1 MTNLNLCRQ
10 LPNDIKCKILLFN
23 ENFIMRNGEIITII
37 PKSDERYRML
47 LKKSIIIK
55 SSIYKA
61 LYGSDYCVTLP
72 KKGDMAPHFLMSGKD
87 RNGYFILLRWR
98 GKKMYPEDKP
108 YTHYYHYIQ

>member
-1 MTNLNLCRQ
+1 MFENLCKK
-10 LPNDIKCKILLFN
+10 LPSDIKFKILLFN

-37 PKSDERYRML
+37 PKSDERYTML
-47 LKKSIIIK
+47 LHKPIVTK

-72 KKGDMAPHFLMSGKD
+72 KQGDMAPHFLISGK
-87 RNGYFILLRWR
+87 NYKGYFVLLRWR
-98 GKKMYPEDKP
+98 GKKMYPDHKP